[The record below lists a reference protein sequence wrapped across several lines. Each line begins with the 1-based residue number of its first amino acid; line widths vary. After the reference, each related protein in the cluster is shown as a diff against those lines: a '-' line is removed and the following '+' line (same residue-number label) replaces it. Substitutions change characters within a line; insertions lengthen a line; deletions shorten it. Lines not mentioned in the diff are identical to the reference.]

1 MMRMEIIN
9 RGSMLKKQEVGVDNK
24 MNTLNKIQ
32 VKGKLDMFKSREMLL
47 KVPNLIKKDINRSKR
62 VLINNKNLINLIAG
76 DKIEVDNNTV
86 EAMKVV
92 VEAMKV
98 VVVAMKVVAVAMKV
112 VAEALNVV
120 AVAMKVVVVAMKV
133 VVEAIRILIVAT
145 NNTKT
150 TGK

>member
-1 MMRMEIIN
+1 MRMEIIN

-98 VVVAMKVVAVAMKV
+98 VVVAMKVVA
-112 VAEALNVV
+112 EALNVV

>member
-98 VVVAMKVVAVAMKV
+98 VVVAMKVVA
-112 VAEALNVV
+112 EALNVV